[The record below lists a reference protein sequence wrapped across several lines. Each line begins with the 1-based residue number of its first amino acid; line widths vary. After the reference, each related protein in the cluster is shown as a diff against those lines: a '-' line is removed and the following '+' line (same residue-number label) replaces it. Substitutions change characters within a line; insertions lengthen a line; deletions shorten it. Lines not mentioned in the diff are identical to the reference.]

1 MRVILTDDVF
11 ELGRRGQVVSVSSGY
26 GRNYLIPKRLA
37 VLATPG
43 NLKVVEEQRI
53 AMAKKEAKHVEEAQ
67 ILAQELGQVHVLIS
81 RKVGEKGVLFGSVT
95 SKDVSDVLEANGI
108 NLDRRRIVLSQP
120 IKTIG
125 NFQVAARPHTDV
137 EATILVSVLP
147 EGDQET
153 AKTMPRGEESD
164 KVVAEIEAKIEELS
178 PAASTAAAAV
188 ADQEAPEE

>member
-108 NLDRRRIVLSQP
+108 NLDRRRIMLSQP

-153 AKTMPRGEESD
+153 ARTMPRGEESD
-164 KVVAEIEAKIEELS
+164 KVVAELEAKIGELS